1 MNAWFAG
8 GVLAGILAVA
18 IYGVL
23 KKRRESAPR
32 YDERQA
38 QARANAAK
46 LALEALAA
54 LMLVNG
60 FVREAWQFA
69 WAGPFLEAVVLLL
82 IAGTV
87 YVLRCVW
94 TDAYF
99 ALREKPKTWGRIFV
113 AMLVVNVALGVGSAG
128 LVSWHH
134 GGMVSISYG
143 VMSGIVS
150 TAILVALVLLYALA
164 MVFTWI
170 GWMRMSVYGRL
181 SAGFQFER
189 IWTMLRHD
197 TRGAG
202 RILGMYLLINAI
214 IGVVAAVVVIG
225 FVIGGMVFGV
235 VVASAGADS
244 GTPGFAVGLL
254 VLAMVVFAALSYAGM
269 VASVFCTTMV
279 VRAMGYWTRQFDVPR
294 WRGQDDPMPF
304 ETGFSAV

>member
-1 MNAWFAG
+1 MQAGYFTTAWQDIRNTPG
-8 GVLAGILAVA
+8 WVGKLL
-18 IYGVL
+18 L
-23 KKRRESAPR
+23 
-32 YDERQA
+32 
-38 QARANAAK
+38 
-46 LALEALAA
+46 LALLMFIPVFGWIVAA
-54 LMLVNG
+54 GYLLGWARDVAWGVHGPMPARIFGNEDGKLYSRG
-60 FVREAWQFA
+60 FFA
-69 WAGPFLEAVVLLL
+69 WLIGLVFAIIPAVVFG
-82 IAGTV
+82 I
-87 YVLRCVW
+87 
-94 TDAYF
+94 
-99 ALREKPKTWGRIFV
+99 
-113 AMLVVNVALGVGSAG
+113 VNVALGVGTAG

-164 MVFTWI
+164 MVFSWI

-214 IGVVAAVVVIG
+214 IGIVAAVAVIG

-244 GTPGFAVGLL
+244 GAPGFAVGLL

-269 VASVFCTTMV
+269 VASVFCTAMV

-294 WRGQDDPMPF
+294 WRGQDDLMPF
-304 ETGFSAV
+304 ETGFTAA

>member
-1 MNAWFAG
+1 
-8 GVLAGILAVA
+8 
-18 IYGVL
+18 
-23 KKRRESAPR
+23 
-32 YDERQA
+32 
-38 QARANAAK
+38 
-46 LALEALAA
+46 
-54 LMLVNG
+54 
-60 FVREAWQFA
+60 
-69 WAGPFLEAVVLLL
+69 
-82 IAGTV
+82 
-87 YVLRCVW
+87 
-94 TDAYF
+94 
-99 ALREKPKTWGRIFV
+99 
-113 AMLVVNVALGVGSAG
+113 
-128 LVSWHH
+128 
-134 GGMVSISYG
+134 
-143 VMSGIVS
+143 
-150 TAILVALVLLYALA
+150 
-164 MVFTWI
+164 
-170 GWMRMSVYGRL
+170 MSVYGRL

-269 VASVFCTTMV
+269 VASVFCTAMV

-304 ETGFSAV
+304 ETGFTAV